1 VLCVGV
7 PLVTCPG
14 TTFPGRVAAS
24 LLGAME
30 MPELIAANL
39 DAYES
44 LAVALARDPARLKNI
59 REKLAKNKP
68 ATPLFDTAR
77 FTRRLEAAY
86 TEMWGRWLRGETP
99 SALKMTDPR

>member
-1 VLCVGV
+1 
-7 PLVTCPG
+7 
-14 TTFPGRVAAS
+14 
-24 LLGAME
+24 ME

-39 DAYES
+39 DAYEKPGS
-44 LAVALARDPARLKNI
+44 SIGARSARLKNI

-99 SALKMTDPR
+99 SALKMTDPADVK